1 MGSRGREEWSR
12 LVFWRKKMKENS
24 WGKNRMGGR
33 ASGECYWEKR
43 KKIWDL
49 KCVRRNVRGA
59 CGDVGYGYGR
69 REKE

>member
-1 MGSRGREEWSR
+1 
-12 LVFWRKKMKENS
+12 MKENS

-59 CGDVGYGYGR
+59 CGDVGV
-69 REKE
+69 